1 MSKIYNKEV
10 IAELEVNLFNRYYNV
25 NVLDNKKQ
33 NTYDIHILTVYY
45 DKSEYNTLILQ
56 EPKDAVSVEEFDNVY
71 LMTTV
76 TEFALWDEL
85 YGYKGKN
92 YTFSI
97 TVTDEYNLDTIFN

>member
-1 MSKIYNKEV
+1 MTKLYDKEV
-10 IAELEVNLFNRYYNV
+10 ITELEVDLFNRDYNIV
-25 NVLDNKKQ
+25 VLDNKEQ
-33 NTYDIHILTVYY
+33 DCYDIHIITDCYQRDEL
-45 DKSEYNTLILQ
+45 NTLFLQ
-56 EPKDAVSVEEFDNVY
+56 EPKDAISIEKFDNVY

-85 YGYKGKN
+85 YGYKGKS